1 MNMTWMVSSN
11 LCQPP
16 SHTSNKNNQASS
28 KQHPETFYL
37 NICKS
42 TSHSTV
48 WRCLL
53 TLELLVHQE
62 TTKSSGMISSTG
74 WWYTYPSEKYESQ
87 LGVLFP
93 IYGQIKHVP
102 NHQPYIYV
110 YIYYTIYAA
119 WSKYIKNK
127 TCFCYDHPIIIL
139 DFCGEWLDKNIAEFR
154 PWHRPAHLHGTVE
167 RTGCFEIAKP
177 KKRSM
182 VPIFTRPGKR

>member
-102 NHQPYIYV
+102 NHQPYIYM
-110 YIYYTIYAA
+110 YIYIY
-119 WSKYIKNK
+119 
-127 TCFCYDHPIIIL
+127 IL
-139 DFCGEWLDKNIAEFR
+139 YNI
-154 PWHRPAHLHGTVE
+154 
-167 RTGCFEIAKP
+167 C
-177 KKRSM
+177 SM
-182 VPIFTRPGKR
+182 VKIHKKQNLFLL